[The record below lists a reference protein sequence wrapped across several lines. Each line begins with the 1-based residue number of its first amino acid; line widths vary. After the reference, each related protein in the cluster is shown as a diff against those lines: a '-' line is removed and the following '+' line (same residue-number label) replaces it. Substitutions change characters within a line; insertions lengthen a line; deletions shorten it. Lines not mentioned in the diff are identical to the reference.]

1 MCDAECQAE
10 FVAKSKEE
18 AAELENIVLLVTFF
32 LLVCL
37 VYITGLIV
45 WVWCNR
51 NPDEGLNAVQ
61 QTDRVALKSGTR
73 SSSMVMAGHSSS
85 HTGRHNGHSGLD
97 GGILLLLGALIEQQC
112 QERLNCHRNH
122 QINTLQQNSV
132 NTNSL
137 LPTHSTSANSLD
149 PNYATANSAV
159 QNSTTVN
166 SAVANSAVANSEVVN
181 SVPPISTIASPIS
194 TKADQDPKLSISAN
208 SIPHKVAPTSHSNG
222 TNCAI
227 QLATSEDIDDENDPE
242 EVIIHSIS

>member
-97 GGILLLLGALIEQQC
+97 GGILLLLGALIGQQC

-137 LPTHSTSANSLD
+137 HPTHSTSANSLD

-166 SAVANSAVANSEVVN
+166 STVANTAVANSAVPLISTIAN
-181 SVPPISTIASPIS
+181 PISTISI
-194 TKADQDPKLSISAN
+194 ADQDPKLSISAN
-208 SIPHKVAPTSHSNG
+208 SISHKVASTSHSNG